1 MLVWGLDLSLA
12 NTGVTIY
19 DTEQQEFI
27 YIGSIDTDFIKS
39 RKANKHL
46 YLNGIKL
53 KHLWDEMSKLREQY
67 PPEIIS
73 IERGFSRF
81 NTATQVIYRV
91 HGIINLMF
99 QDIPQIYY
107 PPKTV
112 KEAILKGDATKAQL
126 QKAINV
132 KYNDIT
138 FANED
143 ESDSFAVC
151 LTYLIKEGL
160 IEWVKPE
167 LPKKRVKAKAKK
179 EPETKV
185 KVVEREHDLVEL
197 TINLNDLMKGIKDEE

>member
-1 MLVWGLDLSLA
+1 MYIYGLDLSLA
-12 NTGVTIY
+12 NTGITIY
-19 DTEQQEFI
+19 DTEKQDFI
-27 YIGSIDTDFIKS
+27 YIGSIDTEFIKS

-53 KHLWDEMSKLREQY
+53 KHLWDEITKIKEEY
-67 PPEIIS
+67 PPEVIV

-91 HGIINLMF
+91 HGIVNLLF
-99 QDIPQIYY
+99 HDIPQVYY

-112 KEAILKGDATKAQL
+112 KEAILKGDATKKQL
-126 QKAINV
+126 QQAINA

-160 IEWVKPE
+160 LDWEKPE
-167 LPKKRVKAKAKK
+167 LPKKRVKAK
-179 EPETKV
+179 TTRKV
-185 KVVEREHDLVEL
+185 MD
-197 TINLNDLMKGIKDEE
+197 

>member
-1 MLVWGLDLSLA
+1 MIVWGLDLSLA
-12 NTGVTIY
+12 NTGITIY
-19 DTEQQEFI
+19 DTEKQDFV

-53 KHLWDEMSKLREQY
+53 KHLWDEMTKLRINY
-67 PPEIIS
+67 PPEVVV

-91 HGIINLMF
+91 HGITNLLF

-126 QKAINV
+126 QQAINA

-151 LTYLIKEGL
+151 LTYLIKENL
-160 IEWVKPE
+160 IEWEKPE
-167 LPKKRVKAKAKK
+167 LPKKKSTKK
-179 EPETKV
+179 KKV
-185 KVVEREHDLVEL
+185 MD
-197 TINLNDLMKGIKDEE
+197 

>member
-1 MLVWGLDLSLA
+1 MYLWGLDLSLA

-19 DTEQQEFI
+19 DTEQQEFV

-67 PPEIIS
+67 PPEVIS

-91 HGIINLMF
+91 HGVINLMF

-151 LTYLIKEGL
+151 LTYLIKEGF

-167 LPKKRVKAKAKK
+167 LPKKRTKAKAKK
-179 EPETKV
+179 KPE
-185 KVVEREHDLVEL
+185 EMIDEQEYDLVEL
-197 TINLNDLMKGIKDEE
+197 EINLNNLVKRIKD